1 MKLTNYFDAFMKN
14 TVNINDSRLRD
25 LEARVKT
32 LYEVLKDDDEI
43 GDFVIAKMPQ
53 GSWAHKT
60 IIKPIEGNEF
70 DADFLVVMKEQE
82 GWTPRDYLN
91 NVYSALRRHGTYKE
105 MTKKKDRCVR
115 VVYAND
121 CHIDIVPF
129 INLSDGRQVIVNH
142 ETDEWEETDPEGFTA
157 WLKQQDDIAGRR
169 LRLAIRLVKYLRD
182 HHMHF
187 KRTRSVVL
195 TILLGGRVDASKK
208 VFDPAY
214 YGDLPTAFVH
224 LLEDLN
230 DWLQANPT
238 LPPLP
243 DPSGAPNDF
252 GHRWDQDSYD
262 NLRNKVKQIAEN
274 SRKALD
280 EPSNTKSHEL
290 WQAVFGSDFKK
301 PPSSGSKSATVAGSA
316 AVVTRTPPPTVH
328 AGRDG

>member
-1 MKLTNYFDAFMKN
+1 MKLIKYFDAFMEN
-14 TVNINDSRLRD
+14 TVNINDSRLSD
-25 LEARVKT
+25 LDARVKT
-32 LYEVLKDDDEI
+32 LYEVLTDDDEI
-43 GDFVIAKMPQ
+43 GEIVLAKMPQ

-70 DADFLVVMKEQE
+70 DADFLVLMKEQDD
-82 GWTPRDYLN
+82 WAPRDYIN
-91 NVYSALRRHGTYKE
+91 NVYAALRRHGTYKD

-129 INLSDGRQVIVNH
+129 IKLADGRQVIVNH

-157 WLKQQDDIAGRR
+157 WLKQQDEAASRR
-169 LRLAIRLVKYLRD
+169 LRLVIRLVKYLRD

-187 KRTRSVVL
+187 KRSRSVVL
-195 TILLGGRVDASKK
+195 TILLGGRVDATKK

-230 DWLQANPT
+230 DWLQARPI

-262 NLRNKVKQIAEN
+262 NLRKKVKQIAED

-280 EPSNTKSHEL
+280 EPNNTKSHEL
-290 WQAVFGSDFKK
+290 WQAVFGTDFKK
-301 PPSSGSKSATVAGSA
+301 PPSSGSKSAVAVGGGAVAASAHPRTVGA
-316 AVVTRTPPPTVH
+316 ARV
-328 AGRDG
+328 G

>member
-1 MKLTNYFDAFMKN
+1 MKLTRYFDAFMEN

-25 LEARVKT
+25 LEERVKT
-32 LYEVLKDDDEI
+32 LYGVLKDDDQI
-43 GDFVIAKMPQ
+43 GDIVRVKVPQ

-60 IIKPIEGNEF
+60 IIKPIDDNEF
-70 DADFLVVMKEQE
+70 DADFLVVMTEQE
-82 GWTPRDYLN
+82 DWMPRDYIN
-91 NVYSALRRHGTYKE
+91 NIYAALRRRATYKD

-129 INLSDGRQVIVNH
+129 VKLSDGRQVIVNH
-142 ETDEWEETDPEGFTA
+142 ATDEWEETNPEGFTS

-169 LRLAIRLVKYLRD
+169 LRLVIRLVKYLRD

-195 TILLGGRVDASKK
+195 TILLGERVDAAKK
-208 VFDPAY
+208 IFDPAY

-230 DWLQANPT
+230 DWLQANFI

-252 GHRWDQDSYD
+252 GHRWDQASYD
-262 NLRNKVKQIAEN
+262 NLRNKVKQIADDA
-274 SRKALD
+274 RKALD
-280 EPSNTKSHEL
+280 EPNETKSHEL
-290 WQAVFGSDFKK
+290 WQVVFGSDFKK
-301 PPSSGSKSATVAGSA
+301 PPSGNASSA
-316 AVVTRTPPPTVH
+316 AVAGATAGAVAPPRTAAAARV
-328 AGRDG
+328 G

>member
-1 MKLTNYFDAFMKN
+1 MKLVKYFDAFLEN
-14 TVNINDSRLRD
+14 TVDINDSRLRD
-25 LEARVKT
+25 LEDRVKT
-32 LYEVLKDDDEI
+32 LYGVLKDDDEI
-43 GDFVIAKMPQ
+43 GDLVRSKVPQ

-70 DADFLVVMKEQE
+70 DADFLVVMKEQDD
-82 GWTPRDYLN
+82 WTPRDYIN
-91 NVYSALRRHGTYKE
+91 NVYRALRRHGTYKD

-129 INLSDGRQVIVNH
+129 IKLSDGRQVIVNH

-169 LRLAIRLVKYLRD
+169 LRLVIRLVKYLRD

-195 TILLGGRVDASKK
+195 TILLGGRVDATKK
-208 VFDPAY
+208 VLDPAY
-214 YGDLPTAFVH
+214 YGDLPTTFVH

-230 DWLQANPT
+230 GWLQARPT

-243 DPSGAPNDF
+243 DPSGASNDF

-262 NLRNKVKQIAEN
+262 NLRKKVKQIAEDA
-274 SRKALD
+274 RKALD
-280 EPSNTKSHEL
+280 EPNNAKSHEL
-290 WQAVFGSDFKK
+290 WQTVFGTDFKK
-301 PPSSGSKSATVAGSA
+301 PPSSGSSSA
-316 AVVTRTPPPTVH
+316 ATAGGAAVATRTPPPTVR

>member
-1 MKLTNYFDAFMKN
+1 MKLIKYFDAFMEN
-14 TVNINDSRLRD
+14 TININDSRLRD
-25 LEARVKT
+25 LEDRVTT
-32 LYEVLKDDDEI
+32 LYGVLKDDDEI
-43 GDFVIAKMPQ
+43 GGFVQSKLPQ

-70 DADFLVVMKEQE
+70 DADFLVVMKEQND
-82 GWTPRDYLN
+82 WAPRDYIN
-91 NVYSALRRHGTYKE
+91 NVYAALRRRATYKD

-129 INLSDGRQVIVNH
+129 VKLSDGRQVIVNH
-142 ETDEWEETDPEGFTA
+142 ETDEWEETDPEGFSS
-157 WLKQQDDIAGRR
+157 WLKRQDDIAGRR
-169 LRLAIRLVKYLRD
+169 LRLVIRLVKYLRD

-208 VFDPAY
+208 IYDPSY
-214 YGDLPTAFVH
+214 YSDLPTAFVH
-224 LLEDLN
+224 MLEDLN
-230 DWLQANPT
+230 DWLQARPT

-252 GHRWDQDSYD
+252 GHRWDQDSYN

-274 SRKALD
+274 ARKALD
-280 EPSNTKSHEL
+280 EPNNTKSHDL
-290 WQAVFGSDFKK
+290 WKSVFGEDFKK
-301 PPSSGSKSATVAGSA
+301 PPSSGSGSA
-316 AVVTRTPPPTVH
+316 AAAGGAAVATSVPPSTVR